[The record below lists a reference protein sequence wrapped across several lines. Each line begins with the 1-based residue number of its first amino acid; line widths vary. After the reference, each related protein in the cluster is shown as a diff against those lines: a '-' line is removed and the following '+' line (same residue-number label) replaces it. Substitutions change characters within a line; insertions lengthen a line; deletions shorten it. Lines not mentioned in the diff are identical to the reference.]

1 MACVQIFLVAPIDRS
16 AGGRMERDEWINR
29 RLHGDGVVELQLG
42 HAPENRLTAEF
53 LNDFEREIREMSAD
67 PDVKAVLLTSPFKDF
82 STGVDQDLSD
92 TSALASDLNAAF
104 LALYAFPKP
113 VIIATV
119 GLCSGA
125 GMFFVLASDLRVAH
139 ARAGFELIDVQLGR
153 EYPVALMEIAR
164 ATLDANA
171 QRRLMLTGQRL
182 GPIAARNAQIIEV
195 LADDLEDLHGYALKE
210 ARKMARLPGQA
221 YAKIKRDLRID
232 TIERIETRLDDEL
245 QPASHASR
253 LAG

>member
-1 MACVQIFLVAPIDRS
+1 
-16 AGGRMERDEWINR
+16 MERDEWINR

-82 STGVDQDLSD
+82 STGVDQDLAD
-92 TSALASDLNAAF
+92 ARALAPDLNAAF
-104 LALYAFPKP
+104 LALYTFPKP

-164 ATLDANA
+164 ATLDANT

-245 QPASHASR
+245 QPAAHASR